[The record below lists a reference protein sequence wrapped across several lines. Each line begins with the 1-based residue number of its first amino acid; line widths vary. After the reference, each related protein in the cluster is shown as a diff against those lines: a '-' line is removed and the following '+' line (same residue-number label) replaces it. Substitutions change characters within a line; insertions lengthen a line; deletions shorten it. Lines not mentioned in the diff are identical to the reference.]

1 MKNKIKKLKLPLNK
15 MTGDEKNYAAV
26 LLEDVNSNMKAFWDV
41 LSGVQ
46 DKTDNLTKEIAE
58 IKDTVADNGI
68 EISELKSEI
77 SGLRTELKSEISG
90 LRTELKSEISDV
102 RTEVKSE
109 ISGLRTEFHGLKGEI
124 VKINTKLYSLEFK
137 MDNANKEKFDPKKFL
152 ELEKRVV
159 KLEVK
164 AIAG

>member
-77 SGLRTELKSEISG
+77 SGLRTELKSEIS
-90 LRTELKSEISDV
+90 DV

>member
-68 EISELKSEI
+68 EISEI
-77 SGLRTELKSEISG
+77 KSEISG

>member
-15 MTGDEKNYAAV
+15 MTGDEKNYTAV

-68 EISELKSEI
+68 EIS
-77 SGLRTELKSEISG
+77 ELKSEISG

>member
-15 MTGDEKNYAAV
+15 MTGDEKNYTAV

-77 SGLRTELKSEISG
+77 SE
-90 LRTELKSEISDV
+90 V

>member
-1 MKNKIKKLKLPLNK
+1 
-15 MTGDEKNYAAV
+15 MTGDEKNYTAV

-68 EISELKSEI
+68 EISEIKSEI

-102 RTEVKSE
+102 RTE
-109 ISGLRTEFHGLKGEI
+109 LNGLKGEV
-124 VKINTKLYSLEFK
+124 VKTNTKLDSLELK
-137 MDNANKEKFDPKKFL
+137 IENANKEKFDPKKFL
-152 ELEKRVV
+152 ELEKRVI

>member
-1 MKNKIKKLKLPLNK
+1 
-15 MTGDEKNYAAV
+15 MTGDEKNYTAV

-77 SGLRTELKSEISG
+77 SGLRTELKSEIS
-90 LRTELKSEISDV
+90 DV
-102 RTEVKSE
+102 RTE
-109 ISGLRTEFHGLKGEI
+109 LNGLKGEV
-124 VKINTKLYSLEFK
+124 VKTNTKLDSLELK
-137 MDNANKEKFDPKKFL
+137 IENANKEKFDPKKFL
-152 ELEKRVV
+152 ELEKRVI